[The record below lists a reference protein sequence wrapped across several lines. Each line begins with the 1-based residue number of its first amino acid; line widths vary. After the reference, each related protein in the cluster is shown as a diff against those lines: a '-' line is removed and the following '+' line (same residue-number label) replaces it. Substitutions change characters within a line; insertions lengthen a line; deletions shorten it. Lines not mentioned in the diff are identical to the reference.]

1 MNLRERQSY
10 LSWMRVAAADRV
22 RAGAPAVAA
31 SVRAIL
37 AAHVAHEAVSIAR
50 NGLNTTRNKVLSV
63 YIPTMEIAYNDVLP
77 MSRFDAPAQVET
89 APDLYYDIR
98 EWLAAGGER

>member
-1 MNLRERQSY
+1 
-10 LSWMRVAAADRV
+10 
-22 RAGAPAVAA
+22 
-31 SVRAIL
+31 
-37 AAHVAHEAVSIAR
+37 
-50 NGLNTTRNKVLSV
+50 VLSV